1 MGPFVP
7 YLLLVVCLAAVMGL
21 FTWLATVV
29 RRRGAAGS
37 AVRAAMASYE
47 EAFQVT
53 AHDAHQEI
61 QAQARRK
68 VPVMSPDDPW
78 RSGRPGRRDDGT
90 SRRVPAAKR
99 RPRRRLGG
107 LWRARRR

>member
-1 MGPFVP
+1 MGPFLP

-21 FTWLATVV
+21 FMWLATVI
-29 RRRGAAGS
+29 RRRGVAGS

-53 AHDAHQEI
+53 AHDAHYEI
-61 QAQARRK
+61 QAQAERK

-78 RSGRPGRRDDGT
+78 RSGRPGRRDAGT
-90 SRRVPAAKR
+90 SRRVPPKR
-99 RPRRRLGG
+99 RLRRRSGG